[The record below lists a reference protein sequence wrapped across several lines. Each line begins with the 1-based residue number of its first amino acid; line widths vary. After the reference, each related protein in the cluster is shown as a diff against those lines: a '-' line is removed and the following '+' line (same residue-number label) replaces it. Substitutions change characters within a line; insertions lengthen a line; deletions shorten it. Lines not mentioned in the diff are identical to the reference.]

1 MVNNAHFIIKFNYT
15 ICTADC
21 LVLFSQGVQTVCKGT
36 HSRFPQHDVYGRG
49 RAVPAASAHCDA
61 VACGGTSRRQTRWT
75 MLCVHLPVVCDPRRP
90 VVFPP
95 TVYFGPCPWLGL
107 EQVARLTQ
115 LRVLNLGHCVKIT
128 DAGLKSLAQLKQLT
142 SLNLED
148 CENITNTGLQ
158 HLTYVTFVVT

>member
-1 MVNNAHFIIKFNYT
+1 
-15 ICTADC
+15 
-21 LVLFSQGVQTVCKGT
+21 
-36 HSRFPQHDVYGRG
+36 
-49 RAVPAASAHCDA
+49 
-61 VACGGTSRRQTRWT
+61 
-75 MLCVHLPVVCDPRRP
+75 
-90 VVFPP
+90 
-95 TVYFGPCPWLGL
+95 LGL